1 MQPFSSPAGPDKSGV
16 GGGQAYWVRS
26 RGLIGARVAQ
36 TSSRANDPQ
45 LHEHT
50 PSPPTLVQG
59 SGAEHWLK

>member
-36 TSSRANDPQ
+36 TSSRANDPAND
-45 LHEHT
+45 LNDEGDIGEL
-50 PSPPTLVQG
+50 P
-59 SGAEHWLK
+59 